1 MVRYSLSSGRHGCHR
16 PIRSALVAVAFVL
29 PALTPA
35 VAQDDPVTVAPAP
48 ALAGAGDA
56 DQFFGMA
63 PLPDADLAATTGREQ
78 NNWLNASSSNNA
90 IVNDNHVGDNSVTGT
105 VSLADSAFQNVS
117 GVSMINFNTGNNS
130 SINAAMSVNLQ
141 INYASPT
148 P

>member
-35 VAQDDPVTVAPAP
+35 VAQDGPVAVVPT
-48 ALAGAGDA
+48 LAGAGDA
-56 DQFFGMA
+56 DQLFGMA

>member
-1 MVRYSLSSGRHGCHR
+1 MVRYSLSSGRHGCRR
-16 PIRSALVAVAFVL
+16 PIRSALVAAAFVL

-35 VAQDDPVTVAPAP
+35 VAQDGPVAVVPT
-48 ALAGAGDA
+48 LEGAGDV
-56 DQFFGMA
+56 DQLFGTA

-78 NNWLNASSSNNA
+78 NNWLSASSSNNA
-90 IVNDNHVGDNSVTGT
+90 IVNGNHVGDNSVTGT